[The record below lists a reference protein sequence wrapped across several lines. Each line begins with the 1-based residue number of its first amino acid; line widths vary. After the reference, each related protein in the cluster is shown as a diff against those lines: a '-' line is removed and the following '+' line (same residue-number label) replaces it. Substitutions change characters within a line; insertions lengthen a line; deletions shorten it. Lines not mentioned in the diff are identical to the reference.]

1 MSINAISSLS
11 IYEYYYQINR
21 KEDDKKESPLADE
34 LKKYGLTPTDN
45 EVMNAALLRQAKAL
59 EESRQE
65 AGTSQN
71 IPNSDRP
78 WADIMYQLNIPFND
92 DPKDDIE
99 DIKRELA
106 YLTNGMDDEE
116 LSKEITDL
124 ESYIEDLYIDFKN
137 NYSTTFNTST
147 TLYSQLSNMALLN
160 RATI

>member
-21 KEDDKKESPLADE
+21 KEDEKKESPLADE
-34 LKKYGLTPTDN
+34 MKKYGLTPTDN

-65 AGTSQN
+65 ANTSKD

-78 WADIMYQLNIPFND
+78 WADIMYQLNIPFNE

-116 LSKEITDL
+116 LSKEIDDL
-124 ESYIEDLYIDFKN
+124 ESYIEDLYIDFQN
-137 NYSTTFNTST
+137 NYSTTFNAST
-147 TLYSQLSNMALLN
+147 TLYSQLSNMALMN
-160 RATI
+160 RATV